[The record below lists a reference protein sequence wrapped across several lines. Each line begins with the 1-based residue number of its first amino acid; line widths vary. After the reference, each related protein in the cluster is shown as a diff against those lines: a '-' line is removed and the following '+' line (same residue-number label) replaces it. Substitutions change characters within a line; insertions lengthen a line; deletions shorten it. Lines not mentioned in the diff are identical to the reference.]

1 MCVYKQIVK
10 SDKGS
15 SKSQIAVGVF
25 KFQRS
30 WQQKRKHKSQYR
42 RRIMVLV
49 VSCLFILITGIII
62 IIIIALAIYNDCRK
76 PLVICP
82 NGHSVCAACSSSMKL
97 CPQCRLAFCKD
108 EVDAFEKLEQTS
120 LDYKSGCGH
129 RPLWKVVSMVMFL
142 FYPFLICATLI
153 GANV

>member
-1 MCVYKQIVK
+1 MCVSKQIVK

-30 WQQKRKHKSQYR
+30 WQQKGNISRNTT

-49 VSCLFILITGIII
+49 VSCLFIVITGII

-108 EVDAFEKLEQTS
+108 DVDAFEKL
-120 LDYKSGCGH
+120 
-129 RPLWKVVSMVMFL
+129 
-142 FYPFLICATLI
+142 
-153 GANV
+153 